1 MITDLKKCAAAL
13 VIVSVAIVSSTA
25 SPTDV
30 ELDKENNIL
39 VVRVTEDQQP
49 QRERQERRLDSVASP
64 GNSPVTI
71 EIFEEKETKNGGEIV
86 EEIEVQ
92 GCDYLRQTSFRL
104 LVPPIVILISHI
116 LAHES
121 GKVWMIERIAL

>member
-13 VIVSVAIVSSTA
+13 VIVSVAIVTSTA

-30 ELDKENNIL
+30 ELDKEDNIL
-39 VVRVTEDQQP
+39 VVRVTEDQQR
-49 QRERQERRLDSVASP
+49 QRQERRLDSVASP

-92 GCDYLRQTSFRL
+92 GRDSFRLTSFRVL
-104 LVPPIVILISHI
+104 YCRPKLYNQ
-116 LAHES
+116 
-121 GKVWMIERIAL
+121 